1 MTDNNQILDKLDRL
15 TDKLNDL
22 VVAMAQKETNDQHID
37 NKLTKVETE
46 QSALEL
52 RVCDLEKVAAG
63 DAARLEIQKWIW
75 RAAITVATTAVV
87 GGLIWAITQAK
98 VIS

>member
-37 NKLTKVETE
+37 NKLTKVESE
-46 QSALEL
+46 HI
-52 RVCDLEKVAAG
+52 DLEKIAAG

-75 RAAITVATTAVV
+75 RAVITVTTTAVV
-87 GGLIWAITQAK
+87 GAIIWAVTQAK
-98 VIS
+98 VVS